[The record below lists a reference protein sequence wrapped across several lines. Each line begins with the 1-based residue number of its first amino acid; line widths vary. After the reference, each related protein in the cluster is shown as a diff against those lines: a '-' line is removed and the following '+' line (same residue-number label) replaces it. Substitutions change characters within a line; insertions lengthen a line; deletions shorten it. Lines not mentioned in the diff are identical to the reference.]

1 MSAVP
6 ASARLALRPMTLAD
20 VDAVMAI
27 EQAAYA
33 FAWTRGNV
41 VDSLLAGHRAE
52 LLRDAHGEL
61 LGYSIASWGVEE
73 MHLLNLTVAPEQQG
87 RGHALVL
94 LDALVREAREGGA
107 LQLWLEVR
115 PSNARAQR
123 LYERYGFV
131 SVGVRRGYYPAAAGQ
146 REDAVVMRLALA
158 NALESPDG
166 GH

>member
-1 MSAVP
+1 
-6 ASARLALRPMTLAD
+6 MTLAD

-41 VDSLLAGHRAE
+41 VDSVLAGHRAE
-52 LLRDAHGEL
+52 LLCDAHGEL

-73 MHLLNLTVAPEQQG
+73 MHLLNLTVAPDHQG

-115 PSNARAQR
+115 PSNERARR
-123 LYERYGFV
+123 VYERYGFV
-131 SVGVRRGYYPAAAGQ
+131 HVGVRRGYYPAAAGL
-146 REDAVVMRLALA
+146 REDALVMRLALA
-158 NALESPDG
+158 SARKSADG
-166 GH
+166 GD